1 LLRLR
6 LLLLLLRACG
16 TSCSQDIQDSVAVLL
31 FFPPL
36 LHLLLL
42 LQSLLGHELLLALL
56 LLVGKGRL
64 RNGMSMREE

>member
-36 LHLLLL
+36 LHLLLKVCIFDIF
-42 LQSLLGHELLLALL
+42 L
-56 LLVGKGRL
+56 LLVVVGLEVGVVVRW
-64 RNGMSMREE
+64 R